1 MHKTHTTSL
10 LQSGS
15 TVYLRDVTT
24 VKNTISP
31 FIPKVV
37 FSLSL
42 TSKADKVR
50 LITNAIP
57 GLLADL
63 NMLILNED

>member
-1 MHKTHTTSL
+1 M
-10 LQSGS
+10 
-15 TVYLRDVTT
+15 RDVTK
-24 VKNTISP
+24 VKNTISS

-50 LITNAIP
+50 LITNTIP
-57 GLLADL
+57 VPLADL
-63 NMLILNED
+63 HLLILNED

>member
-10 LQSGS
+10 LQSGW
-15 TVYLRDVTT
+15 TAYLRDVTT
-24 VKNTISP
+24 VKNTILP
-31 FIPKVV
+31 FIPKVL

-50 LITNAIP
+50 LITNAVP
-57 GLLADL
+57 GPLADL
-63 NMLILNED
+63 DLLILNED